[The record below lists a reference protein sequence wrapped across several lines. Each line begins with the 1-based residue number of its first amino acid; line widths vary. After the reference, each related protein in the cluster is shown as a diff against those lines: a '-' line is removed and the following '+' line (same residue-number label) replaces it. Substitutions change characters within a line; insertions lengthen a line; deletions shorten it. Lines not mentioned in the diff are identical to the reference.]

1 MIRIAHLATASSLAL
16 AVVLSTPASSTAIP
30 IPIDPVALVATPDNS
45 GPTDRPCFIVQ
56 AHWNAALDGPQP
68 RCPLS

>member
-1 MIRIAHLATASSLAL
+1 MIRFVHLATASSLAL
-16 AVVLSTPASSTAIP
+16 AVVLSTPTSSTAIP
-30 IPIDPVALVATPDNS
+30 IPIDPVALVVSPDNND
-45 GPTDRPCFIVQ
+45 PTDRPCFIVQ

>member
-16 AVVLSTPASSTAIP
+16 AVVLSTPTSSTAIP
-30 IPIDPVALVATPDNS
+30 IPIDHVASVTTPDNS
-45 GPTDRPCFIVQ
+45 PTDRPCFIVQ
-56 AHWNAALDGPQP
+56 AHWNPALDAPQP